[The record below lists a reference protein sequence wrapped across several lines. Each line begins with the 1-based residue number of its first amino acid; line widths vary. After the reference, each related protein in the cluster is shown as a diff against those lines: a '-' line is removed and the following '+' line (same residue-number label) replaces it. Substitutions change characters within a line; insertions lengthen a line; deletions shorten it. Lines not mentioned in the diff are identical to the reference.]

1 MKNKSIT
8 SIFVLML
15 AVFNSFANQ
24 VPQQGK
30 HAAILPFTV
39 KGEFDALYAEAVQD
53 KFTAEVMKSNQY
65 VVISQSQLDKA
76 MKEANFTA
84 ENYNEDMAIKVGEL
98 SGAEIVVMVK
108 ITSLRGTILMNT
120 RAIDTATGS
129 VVFAESDSA
138 ISNDILALAE
148 KTAKKFS
155 GIESFGQNDIYFSA
169 SDSLDT
175 TSLKESERI
184 FVVKK
189 LQRQWAVDPNNAEQ
203 VSYVYKKYL
212 TAGIVLCAV
221 GGTLTTAS
229 IPLIAVGIYMI
240 NVLSLKYYSYSDGY
254 YIYEGY
260 KRDETTFD
268 VGFALLYVG
277 IFMALACVAI
287 PISAPPF
294 VTAQRIK
301 NIYKKLHNGQSFN
314 IKPSFSSVYDPKQKQ
329 DRMQIAL
336 SLQF

>member
-98 SGAEIVVMVK
+98 SGAEIVIMVK

-138 ISNDILALAE
+138 ISNDVLALAE
-148 KTAKKFS
+148 KTARKFS

-175 TSLKESERI
+175 ASLKESERI

-229 IPLIAVGIYMI
+229 IPLIAVGSYMI
-240 NVLSLKYYSYSDGY
+240 SVLSSEYYRYYSDKD
-254 YIYEGY
+254 YIYGAY
-260 KRDETTFD
+260 GKDIG
-268 VGFALLYVG
+268 VALLSFG
-277 IFMALACVAI
+277 IIAAFTCIML
-287 PISAPPF
+287 PISAYPF
-294 VTAQRIK
+294 VTAHRIK